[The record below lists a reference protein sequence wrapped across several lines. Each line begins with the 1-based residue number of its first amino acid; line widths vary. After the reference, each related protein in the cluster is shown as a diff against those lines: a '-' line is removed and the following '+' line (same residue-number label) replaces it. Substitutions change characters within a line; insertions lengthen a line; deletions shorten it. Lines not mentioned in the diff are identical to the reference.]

1 MCMPLQGFRSTY
13 TISTPEC
20 SLHLCVAA
28 EWLLTHLAMQTNTSH
43 AQAQAHTGAVHPATQ
58 GRRIQRRALPQR
70 GPRPPPRGLS
80 AAQHSPPATPQKR
93 CRAARQRGH
102 PRLPGLQAAAPWG
115 GRRAARRQLHT
126 RPLSRLRQ
134 RARLHWGRTLPRL
147 PHCALP
153 CRVPQA
159 WAPHA
164 PALTPGEA
172 AGARLHGPHQPRAH
186 QSRAPGA
193 RLAARRRPAAQPGR
207 ACRARPRAP
216 RPPPAAPPAA
226 ARVRAALPARQTR
239 PRCRTP
245 PLSRRRRW
253 QPARRPPA
261 RPQPRDPARPGGP
274 SQRPHRPRRAS
285 RGMRC

>member
-134 RARLHWGRTLPRL
+134 AG
-147 PHCALP
+147 
-153 CRVPQA
+153 
-159 WAPHA
+159 A
-164 PALTPGEA
+164 PALGPDAATAAALCAPMPGAAGVGAACPGPDSWRGSGRASPWSAPAASSSVSGAWCAPRGAPPPGGA
-172 AGARLHGPHQPRAH
+172 AGAGLQGASAGASAAA
-186 QSRAPGA
+186 SRASSSRTRA
-193 RLAARRRPAAQPGR
+193 RSSASSADAAALSNAAAVAAEALAAR
-207 ACRARPRAP
+207 
-216 RPPPAAPPAA
+216 AAPSG
-226 ARVRAALPARQTR
+226 Q
-239 PRCRTP
+239 
-245 PLSRRRRW
+245 
-253 QPARRPPA
+253 
-261 RPQPRDPARPGGP
+261 
-274 SQRPHRPRRAS
+274 AS
-285 RGMRC
+285 AP